1 MKISTITLLSL
12 FTGVNFVSAQTTSGG
27 YQLLSLLGLAQTL
40 VRQAVPFLI
49 GVAMVAFFY
58 GLVLFI
64 WKGKEGGD
72 DLAKSK
78 KFMINSILAMF
89 VMVSIWGII
98 ALMQSIL
105 GIDPG
110 TVVKPPVVP

>member
-1 MKISTITLLSL
+1 
-12 FTGVNFVSAQTTSGG
+12 
-27 YQLLSLLGLAQTL
+27 
-40 VRQAVPFLI
+40 
-49 GVAMVAFFY
+49 
-58 GLVLFI
+58 LFI

-78 KFMINSILAMF
+78 QFMLNSIIAMF

-110 TVVKPPVVP
+110 KPPVPPVVP